1 MQPFKISERK
11 DRLYRNKEKEEMN
24 QELRLGKY
32 EFYPYEFDEDREVPS
47 LEELLERYWKISED
61 EESEEAKDQE

>member
-1 MQPFKISERK
+1 
-11 DRLYRNKEKEEMN
+11 MN
-24 QELRLGKY
+24 QELQLGKY

-47 LEELLERYWKISED
+47 LEELLERFRRMSED